1 MRLALGLAALA
12 AWGVLWLLEARWK
25 ALPAYDRPRFTHS
38 PAYAVWAGA
47 MRKILMAA
55 GLILLYAAHPAA
67 AAAAAAIVVGAWVI
81 RSIVTGPVGIR
92 REMQREFDRLK
103 RERPRAA
110 DLEILYEVVY
120 VRHRRWGPELV
131 QQIVQDNPSVG
142 GAARMVARLERE
154 LLR

>member
-12 AWGVLWLLEARWK
+12 AWGVLWLLDARWK

-38 PAYAVWAGA
+38 SAYAVWAGA
-47 MRKILMAA
+47 LRKVLMAA
-55 GLILLYAAHPAA
+55 GLILLYAAHRGA
-67 AAAAAAIVVGAWVI
+67 AAAAAAIVVGAWAI
-81 RSIVTGPVGIR
+81 RRIVTGPVGIR

-103 RERPRAA
+103 RERPQAA
-110 DLEILYEVVY
+110 DLEILYEIIY
-120 VRHRRWGPELV
+120 VQHRRWGPELV
-131 QQIVQDNPSVG
+131 QQIVQDNPTVA